1 MSFDTAQVS
10 AELAARGL
18 RLTRQR
24 RAVLEAIAAAPS
36 SLSAL
41 QVYDA
46 ARDRCPE
53 LGLTT
58 VYRTLE
64 VLDEIGALR
73 RVHGPDH
80 CESFVP
86 ASAAHGHTVVCSA
99 CGRVT
104 EFTACDMRGIV
115 DAAARETGYRITD
128 HFLQLSGLCAGCRA
142 RRSRFDT
149 RRRRVTRRGS
159 LALLAAALLALVGRA
174 GRRLRDARTSP
185 RIAGA
190 STWSLR
196 SASSPT
202 SPRTSPATASRCAL
216 WCPLETDPHSFE
228 PTPSDL
234 RDVVDGATS
243 SS

>member
-10 AELAARGL
+10 AEFSARGL

-24 RAVLEAIAAAPS
+24 RAVLDAIAAAPS

-46 ARDRCPE
+46 AREQCPE

-64 VLDEIGALR
+64 VLAEIGALR

-104 EFTACDMRGIV
+104 EFTACDMRGIT

-128 HFLQLSGLCAGCRA
+128 HFLQLGGLCAAC
-142 RRSRFDT
+142 S
-149 RRRRVTRRGS
+149 
-159 LALLAAALLALVGRA
+159 A
-174 GRRLRDARTSP
+174 GQNGG
-185 RIAGA
+185 GA
-190 STWSLR
+190 
-196 SASSPT
+196 
-202 SPRTSPATASRCAL
+202 
-216 WCPLETDPHSFE
+216 
-228 PTPSDL
+228 
-234 RDVVDGATS
+234 
-243 SS
+243 

>member
-1 MSFDTAQVS
+1 LKAVFSFRKEVVVSFDSALVS

-46 ARDRCPE
+46 ARERCPE

-58 VYRTLE
+58 VYRTLD
-64 VLDEIGALR
+64 VLAEIGALR

-115 DAAARETGYRITD
+115 AAAGRETGYSITD
-128 HFLQLSGLCAGCRA
+128 HFLQLSGLCAGCGA
-142 RRSRFDT
+142 ATDD
-149 RRRRVTRRGS
+149 VTGGG
-159 LALLAAALLALVGRA
+159 AA
-174 GRRLRDARTSP
+174 
-185 RIAGA
+185 
-190 STWSLR
+190 
-196 SASSPT
+196 
-202 SPRTSPATASRCAL
+202 
-216 WCPLETDPHSFE
+216 
-228 PTPSDL
+228 
-234 RDVVDGATS
+234 
-243 SS
+243 